1 MKKLYYSILFAL
13 VAALVIVFRRK
24 LEHLTLEEVDTRVT
38 DLEDEYKQLQTKIE
52 TQESRMSSAS
62 VQAEQARMLLDSSD

>member
-13 VAALVIVFRRK
+13 VASLVIVFRRK

-38 DLEDEYKQLQTKIE
+38 ELEDEYKQLQTKID
-52 TQESRMSSAS
+52 TQETRMASAS
-62 VQAEQARMLLDSSD
+62 VQADQARMLLDSSD

>member
-13 VAALVIVFRRK
+13 VASLVIVFCRK

-38 DLEDEYKQLQTKIE
+38 DLEDEYKQLQTKID
-52 TQESRMSSAS
+52 TQETRMASAS
-62 VQAEQARMLLDSSD
+62 VQADQARMLLDSSD

>member
-13 VAALVIVFRRK
+13 VASLVVVFRRK

-38 DLEDEYKQLQTKIE
+38 ELEDEYKQLQNKIE
-52 TQESRMSSAS
+52 TQETRMASAS
-62 VQAEQARMLLDSSD
+62 VQADQARMLLDSSD